1 MKILFLQQQRI
12 KPKSPCPNFDLPY
25 PHFQDSAFYSAHLT
39 PLALTLALWCAELP
53 NRTPNRHPETS
64 PCAKLPNRTPNRRT
78 VPLRCAEL
86 PPHTPNRQ
94 TVPLRCAE
102 LPLRTPNRRT
112 VPLRCAELPDRTPG
126 RRRKACSC
134 PPLHSGLD
142 PESRLA
148 GTGSCNKF
156 KMTGWFVRDDGVSND
171 GVGRKG

>member
-86 PPHTPNRQ
+86 P
-94 TVPLRCAE
+94 
-102 LPLRTPNRRT
+102 
-112 VPLRCAELPDRTPG
+112 DRTPG